1 MGARLKQG
9 DYATFIR
16 RVQSGFVIARKGSHV
31 RIEKIKGRE
40 CSVTFRNGDTWG
52 GFHLDDLVRSE
63 TPTSI
68 SIGEKVNFIFGA
80 QGRDDNAI
88 ACLPR
93 IRRSGIIVEV
103 DHFFES
109 VLLVEVDDL
118 PKYQAVS
125 VPLNCVID
133 SWLFLNERDIK
144 Q

>member
-1 MGARLKQG
+1 MGAGLKQG

-40 CSVTFRNGDTWG
+40 CSVTFHNGGPWD

-63 TPTSI
+63 TPTPI

-80 QGRDDNAI
+80 QGQDDSAI

-93 IRRSGIIVEV
+93 IVRSGIIVKI

-109 VLLVEVDDL
+109 VLLVEVNDL
-118 PKYQAVS
+118 PKYQAVD
-125 VPLNCVID
+125 VPLNCVIN
-133 SWLFLNERDIK
+133 SWLFLNKRDIT